1 MENINV
7 QNKYIVVPTHYSSEL
22 CIVHKGTKNDNT
34 LRKIDSNMK
43 CNLQFAH
50 KKDNDHFK
58 TGFKKSR
65 Y

>member
-1 MENINV
+1 MENRNV
-7 QNKYIVVPTHYSSEL
+7 QNKYIVVTTHYSSEL
-22 CIVHKGTKNDNT
+22 CSIHKATKNNT
-34 LRKIDSNMK
+34 LRKIDNMK